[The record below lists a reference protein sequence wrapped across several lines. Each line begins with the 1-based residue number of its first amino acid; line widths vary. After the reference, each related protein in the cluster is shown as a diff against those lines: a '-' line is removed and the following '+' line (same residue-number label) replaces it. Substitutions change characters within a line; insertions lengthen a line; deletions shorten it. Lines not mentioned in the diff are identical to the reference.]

1 MLLSDRTILEEIR
14 RKRIA
19 IEPFKPEC
27 VQSSSVDLHLS
38 NEFRVFK
45 SVHTAF
51 IDAREKGDYTERVE
65 ITGGEPFIMHPREF
79 VLGCTVERIELPDD
93 LFALLEGKSS
103 LGRIGVIIH
112 ATAGQVHPGWKGRLT
127 LELSNVGKLPVALYP
142 GMEIAQIAFG
152 QLSTPADKPYG
163 HKELKSRYQGADG
176 PDESRPARKGWKS
189 I

>member
-1 MLLSDRTILEEIR
+1 MEEVAS
-14 RKRIA
+14 KRVA
-19 IEPFKPEC
+19 IEPFRPEC
-27 VQSSSVDLHLS
+27 VQSSSVDLHLG

-45 SVHTAF
+45 SVHNAF
-51 IDAREKGDYTERVE
+51 IDGRERKDYTEPVE
-65 ITGGEPFIMHPREF
+65 IKDGEPFVLHPREF

-103 LGRIGVIIH
+103 LGRIGIIIH

-152 QLSTPADKPYG
+152 RLSTPADKPYG
-163 HKELKSRYQGADG
+163 HKELKSRYQGAKG
-176 PDESRPARKGWKS
+176 PGESRLARKR
-189 I
+189 

>member
-1 MLLSDRTILEEIR
+1 MLLSDRSIREEIAA
-14 RKRIA
+14 KRVTIA
-19 IEPFKPEC
+19 PYKAEC
-27 VQSSSVDLHLS
+27 VQPSSVDLHLG
-38 NEFRVFK
+38 NEFRVFRN
-45 SVHTAF
+45 VHNAF
-51 IDAREKGDYTERVE
+51 IDARERKDYTELVE
-65 ITGGEPFIMHPREF
+65 IKNGEPFVLHPREL

-152 QLSTPADKPYG
+152 RLSTPADKPYG
-163 HKELKSRYQGADG
+163 HKGLKSRYQGARG
-176 PDESRPARKGWKS
+176 PGESRLARKR
-189 I
+189 